1 MMKPNNCLEDPIS
14 SDSPATPPGITRL
27 LAAALIGPGGGVV
40 RVTDPDSPI
49 AGTTLKI
56 PAGALD
62 HHELIQIEA
71 GEHDCAFGIGPSVN
85 ITPEGLRFNHPAELN
100 MRFHRR
106 MLASD
111 ELAPAFYVYDRIHD
125 DWYHTGEG
133 AIEPESGVARCQIRH
148 L

>member
-1 MMKPNNCLEDPIS
+1 MKPYNLLEGLS
-14 SDSPATPPGITRL
+14 TFDSLATPPGIIKAVAT
-27 LAAALIGPGGGVV
+27 ALIGPEGGVV

-62 HHELIQIEA
+62 NHELIQIEE
-71 GEHDCAFGIGPSVN
+71 GGHDCAFGIGPSVN
-85 ITPEGLRFNHPAELN
+85 ITPEGLRFNHPAQLD
-100 MRFHRR
+100 MRFHSR

-111 ELAPAFYVYDRIHD
+111 ELEPAFYVYDRTHD
-125 DWYHTGEG
+125 DWHQKDES
-133 AIEPESGVARCQIRH
+133 AIEPESGVARCRIWH